1 MSAEPAAPP
10 APQGRP
16 PGSPLEVLVA
26 FGRLGFSA
34 FGGPV
39 AHLGYFREEF
49 VTRRGWLDEAAYADL
64 VALCQLLPGPAS
76 SQVAIALGLFRAGAG
91 GAVAAW
97 CAFTLPSVALLLAFA
112 HAAPVLLAPAG
123 AGILH
128 GLQLVAVA
136 VVAQA
141 VVGMAR
147 SLCPDRARASI
158 ACAALVIVL
167 LGGGSVAQILA
178 IVGGALAGLALCRGS
193 APAWPR
199 QLHVPVSARCG
210 AAALVAFLALLA
222 FLPLAHAFTH
232 SQTLA
237 MFDAFYRSGAL
248 VFGGGHVVLP
258 LLRDAVVAPGWIS
271 DRVFLAGYGAAQAVP
286 GPLFSFAAYLG
297 SLLNVGPGGIRGGLL
312 ALAALYLPGILVL
325 IGALPFWQAFRGS
338 SRAQASL
345 AGINAAV
352 VGVLAAALYDP
363 IWTTA
368 VRSRGDFVVAA
379 VGFVLL
385 IAWRTPPLVVVL
397 GSAVAGVLLDAF
409 AL

>member
-1 MSAEPAAPP
+1 M
-10 APQGRP
+10 
-16 PGSPLEVLVA
+16 LIA

-34 FGGPV
+34 FGGPI
-39 AHLGYFREEF
+39 AHLSYFREEF
-49 VTRRGWLDEAAYADL
+49 VARRRWLDETAYADL

-91 GAVAAW
+91 GAIAAW

-112 HAAPVLLAPAG
+112 HTAPALLAPAG

-147 SLCPDRARASI
+147 TLCPDRTRASI
-158 ACAALVIVL
+158 AGAALVIVL
-167 LGGGSVAQILA
+167 LGTGSVAQILA
-178 IVGGALAGLALCRGS
+178 IAGGALAGLALCRGS
-193 APAWPR
+193 APPMPPH
-199 QLHVPVSARCG
+199 LHVPVSVRGG

-222 FLPLAHAFTH
+222 LLPVARAVTH

-237 MFDAFYRSGAL
+237 LCDAFYRSGAL

-258 LLRDAVVAPGWIS
+258 LLRDAVVASGWMS

-297 SLLNVGPGGIRGGLL
+297 SLLNVGPGGIKGGLL

-325 IGALPFWQAFRGS
+325 VGTLPFWQALRS
-338 SRAQASL
+338 STRTQASL
-345 AGINAAV
+345 AGVNAAV

-385 IAWRTPPLVVVL
+385 IAWRTPPLAVVL